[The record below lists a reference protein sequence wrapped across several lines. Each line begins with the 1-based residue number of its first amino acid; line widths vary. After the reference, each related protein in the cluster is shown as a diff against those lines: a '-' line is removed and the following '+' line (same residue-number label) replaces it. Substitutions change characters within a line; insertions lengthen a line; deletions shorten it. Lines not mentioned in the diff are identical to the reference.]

1 MQKLTCNSGD
11 FHDVEPRPLSD
22 CKAGIV
28 KYGTAVWVN
37 YAHFD
42 KYYKIFYN
50 PIDES
55 QFLFLLV
62 FLFLSFPAVFWF
74 DGWQTRVPSF
84 DQK

>member
-1 MQKLTCNSGD
+1 MLKITCESCE
-11 FHDVEPRPLSD
+11 FHDVENLPWSD

-28 KYGTAVWVN
+28 KYGTVWVN

-42 KYYKIFYN
+42 MHYKVFYN